1 MNPLLLLSLLSLC
14 VSLLSIEKWSAAILA
29 AHMRTLLLLVSSLSM
44 SLLLAGCNLGAP
56 ASLPAP
62 SNASKSQS
70 LTSAPTKSESST
82 DAATKSP
89 PTNNAATKNGAQ
101 PSSPDSK
108 STSATGIIPTPA
120 IDTGMSHIA
129 KTPQPPPFKLIEAAA
144 SSDQTV
150 KPKSKDEPVAEFW
163 QARGETGEFGGTF
176 TTGTFG
182 QGPKTFN
189 KWQAADVESD
199 GIGQLMYEDLLAP
212 DPWTGEFYPK
222 LAKSFTISPNK
233 KEITFV
239 LRKGLKW
246 SDGHPL
252 NADDVVFTFDTIV
265 RKGYGNSSYRDVLS
279 VHGKFPDVIKV
290 DDLTVKFR
298 TTVPFAPIL
307 NGLRVAIAPKHILE
321 KVTKKPVAEFSKF
334 WDVNSDLS
342 TLVVSGPFKVTRYL
356 AAQRVEL
363 TRNPN
368 YSMVDRLGRR
378 LPYLDRFNVSIV
390 PDQNTEILK
399 FYGNEIDF
407 LDIRAVRGSDA
418 ALMKKRE
425 VQGGYKMYNLGPDD
439 GTMFLMFNQNQRK
452 DKKGKYYVDP
462 IKQKWFDSKNFRQ
475 AVSHAINRRRIISN
489 VLRGVGLP
497 LYTAE
502 SPASIYFDKALEP
515 YPQDLEFAAELLTL
529 AKFKKKGEWL
539 YDEDGHQVEFTLNT
553 NAGNT
558 TRDGVCVMIV
568 NELKKLGIKAN
579 YQPIEFNILIDK
591 VETSLDW
598 QAVVMGLTGD
608 KLEPYNGANI
618 WKSNGRL
625 HMFNQRLPAP
635 DGSIPV
641 NDARDYEKAIDECF
655 DKGATTFDIAER
667 HKYFDTYQEIAY
679 EKLPFIY
686 LYSTLD
692 LTAIKNKVGNYMPTP
707 LGIWYTP
714 KGSLHNIEEIYI
726 RKAAN

>member
-1 MNPLLLLSLLSLC
+1 M
-14 VSLLSIEKWSAAILA
+14 A
-29 AHMRTLLLLVSSLSM
+29 
-44 SLLLAGCNLGAP
+44 
-56 ASLPAP
+56 
-62 SNASKSQS
+62 
-70 LTSAPTKSESST
+70 
-82 DAATKSP
+82 
-89 PTNNAATKNGAQ
+89 
-101 PSSPDSK
+101 
-108 STSATGIIPTPA
+108 
-120 IDTGMSHIA
+120 HIA
-129 KTPQPPPFKLIEAAA
+129 KTPQPPPFQLIEAA
-144 SSDQTV
+144 SKTDQTV
-150 KPKSKDEPVAEFW
+150 IKPKLKNEPIAELW
-163 QARGETGEFGGTF
+163 QARGEPGEFGGTF

-199 GIGQLMYEDLLAP
+199 GICQLMYEDLLAP
-212 DPWTGEFYPK
+212 DPWTGEYYPK
-222 LAKSFTISPNK
+222 LAKSFSISPDK

-321 KVTKKPVAEFSKF
+321 AQTKKPVAEFSKF
-334 WDVNSDLS
+334 WDVNTDLS

-356 AAQRVEL
+356 AAQRVEM

-368 YSMVDRLGRR
+368 YAMVDRLGRR
-378 LPYLDRFNVSIV
+378 LPYLDKFNVNIV

-418 ALMKKRE
+418 ATMKKRE
-425 VQGGYKMYNLGPDD
+425 VEGGYKMYNLGPDD
-439 GTMFLMFNQNQRK
+439 GTMFIMFNLNQRK
-452 DKKGKYYVDP
+452 NPKGKYYVDP

-475 AVSHAINRRRIISN
+475 AVSHAINRKSIISN

-502 SPASIYFDKALEP
+502 SPASIYFNKNLEP
-515 YPQDLEFAAELLTL
+515 YGQDLVLAADLL
-529 AKFKKKGEWL
+529 AKDGFEKKGESL
-539 YDEDGHQVEFTLNT
+539 FDKDGHKVEFTLNT

-558 TRDGVCVMIV
+558 TRDAVCVMIV

-591 VETSLDW
+591 VETSLEW

-618 WKSNGRL
+618 WKTNGRL

-635 DGSIPV
+635 DGSVPV
-641 NDARDYEKAIDECF
+641 TDARDYEKAIDRCF
-655 DKGATTFDIAER
+655 DNGATTFSTAER
-667 HKYFDTYQEIAY
+667 HKFFDAYQKIAY
-679 EKLPFIY
+679 EELPFIY
-686 LYSTLD
+686 LYSSLD
-692 LTAIKNKVGNYMPTP
+692 LTAMKNKVGNYMPTP

-726 RKAAN
+726 KKAGH

>member
-1 MNPLLLLSLLSLC
+1 MVLSFILMGCSSDKNTTATTSTSTTT
-14 VSLLSIEKWSAAILA
+14 VTGTPSSTATSASTA
-29 AHMRTLLLLVSSLSM
+29 ATDTTSTT
-44 SLLLAGCNLGAP
+44 ATGAATSTSGDP
-56 ASLPAP
+56 G
-62 SNASKSQS
+62 ASKE
-70 LTSAPTKSESST
+70 TAR
-82 DAATKSP
+82 
-89 PTNNAATKNGAQ
+89 
-101 PSSPDSK
+101 
-108 STSATGIIPTPA
+108 TGIIPTPTVDSA
-120 IDTGMSHIA
+120 MSHVA
-129 KTPQPPPFKLIEAAA
+129 KTPQPRPFKLIRASAATT
-144 SSDQTV
+144 DKVIPEVEHQ
-150 KPKSKDEPVAEFW
+150 PIAEFW
-163 QARGETGEFGGTF
+163 QARGEPGEFGGTL
-176 TTGTFG
+176 TVSTFG

-199 GIGQLMYEDLLAP
+199 GICQLMYEDLLAP
-212 DPWTGEFYPK
+212 DPWTGQYYPK
-222 LAKSFTISPNK
+222 LAKKFTISDDK

-252 NADDVVFTFDTIV
+252 TADDVVFTFDTIV

-279 VHGKFPDVIKV
+279 VRGKFPDVIKV

-307 NGLRVAIAPKHILE
+307 SGLRVAIAPKHILE

-334 WDVNSDLS
+334 WDVNTDLS
-342 TLVVSGPFKVTRYL
+342 SLVVSGPFKVSRYL
-356 AAQRVEL
+356 PAQRVEL

-368 YSMVDRLGRR
+368 YSMVDSLGRR
-378 LPYLDRFNVSIV
+378 LPYLNRFDVSIV
-390 PDQNTEILK
+390 PDQPTEILK
-399 FYGNEIDF
+399 FYGNEVDF

-418 ALMKKRE
+418 ATMKKRE
-425 VQGGYKMYNLGPDD
+425 VEGDFKMYNLGPDD
-439 GTMFLMFNQNQRK
+439 GTMFIMFNMNQRK
-452 DKKGKYYVDP
+452 NPKGKYYVDP
-462 IKQKWFDSKNFRQ
+462 IKQKWFDSKSFRQ
-475 AVSHAINRRRIISN
+475 AVSHAINRKQIISN

-502 SPASIYFDKALEP
+502 SPASIYVDKNLEG
-515 YPQDLEFAAELLTL
+515 YPQDLGLAAELL
-529 AKFKKKGEWL
+529 AMDGFKKKGEWL
-539 YDEDGHQVEFTLNT
+539 YDKDGHKVEFTLNT

-558 TRDGVCVMIV
+558 TRDAVCVMIV

-579 YQPIEFNILIDK
+579 YQPIDFNILIDK

-625 HMFNQRLPAP
+625 HMFNQRLPAA
-635 DGSIPV
+635 DGSITV
-641 NDARDYEKAIDECF
+641 TDARDFEDVIDQCF
-655 DKGATTFDIAER
+655 DKGATAFDPVER
-667 HKYFDTYQEIAY
+667 HKWFDAYQQIVF

-692 LTAIKNKVGNYMPTP
+692 ITAMKNKVGNYMPTP

-726 RKAAN
+726 KKAGH

>member
-1 MNPLLLLSLLSLC
+1 
-14 VSLLSIEKWSAAILA
+14 
-29 AHMRTLLLLVSSLSM
+29 
-44 SLLLAGCNLGAP
+44 
-56 ASLPAP
+56 
-62 SNASKSQS
+62 
-70 LTSAPTKSESST
+70 
-82 DAATKSP
+82 
-89 PTNNAATKNGAQ
+89 
-101 PSSPDSK
+101 
-108 STSATGIIPTPA
+108 
-120 IDTGMSHIA
+120 MSHIA
-129 KTPQPPPFKLIEAAA
+129 KTPQPPPFKLIEASA

-150 KPKSKDEPVAEFW
+150 KPPKSKDEPIIEFW
-163 QARGETGEFGGTF
+163 QARGEPGEFGGTF

-199 GIGQLMYEDLLAP
+199 GICQLMYEDLLAP

-222 LAKSFTISPNK
+222 LAKSFSISPDK

-279 VHGKFPDVIKV
+279 VRGKFPDVIKV

-321 KVTKKPVAEFSKF
+321 KLTKKPVAEFSKF

-425 VQGGYKMYNLGPDD
+425 VAGGYKMYNLGPDD

-462 IKQKWFDSKNFRQ
+462 IKQQWFDSKNFRQ
-475 AVSHAINRRRIISN
+475 AVSHAINRKRIISN

-502 SPASIYFDKALEP
+502 SPASIYFDKSLEP
-515 YPQDLEFAAELLTL
+515 YPQDLAFAADLLSM
-529 AKFKKKGEWL
+529 AGFKKKGEWL
-539 YDEDGHQVEFTLNT
+539 YDREGHQVEFTLNT

-641 NDARDYEKAIDECF
+641 NDAHDYETAIDGCF

-667 HKYFDTYQEIAY
+667 HKYFDMYQEIAY
-679 EKLPFIY
+679 DKLPFIY

-692 LTAIKNKVGNYMPTP
+692 ITSMKNKVGNYMPTP

-714 KGSLHNIEEIYI
+714 KGSLHNVEEIYI
-726 RKAAN
+726 RQAVH

>member
-1 MNPLLLLSLLSLC
+1 MAPIVVLSFL
-14 VSLLSIEKWSAAILA
+14 
-29 AHMRTLLLLVSSLSM
+29 
-44 SLLLAGCNLGAP
+44 
-56 ASLPAP
+56 
-62 SNASKSQS
+62 
-70 LTSAPTKSESST
+70 LTSCGSDKSNTNTTTVST
-82 DAATKSP
+82 ATTSTTATTNQTIPSTTATDSNDQGAAKE
-89 PTNNAATKNGAQ
+89 ATR
-101 PSSPDSK
+101 
-108 STSATGIIPTPA
+108 TGVIPTPTVEA
-120 IDTGMSHIA
+120 AMSHIA
-129 KTPQPPPFKLIEAAA
+129 KTPQPRPFKLIRA
-144 SSDQTV
+144 SASTADKVIPEVDHQ
-150 KPKSKDEPVAEFW
+150 PIAEFW
-163 QARGETGEFGGTF
+163 QARGEPGEFGGTF
-176 TTGTFG
+176 TVGAFG

-199 GIGQLMYEDLLAP
+199 GICQLMYEDLLAP
-212 DPWTGEFYPK
+212 DPWTGQYYPK
-222 LAKSFTISPNK
+222 LAKSFSISADK

-252 NADDVVFTFDTIV
+252 TADDVVFTFDTIV

-279 VHGKFPDVIKV
+279 VHGKFPDVIKI

-321 KVTKKPVAEFSKF
+321 KLTKKPVAEFGKF
-334 WDVNSDLS
+334 WDVNTDLS
-342 TLVVSGPFKVTRYL
+342 TLVVSGPFKVSRYL
-356 AAQRVEL
+356 PAQRVEL

-368 YSMVDRLGRR
+368 YSMVDSLGRR
-378 LPYLDRFNVSIV
+378 LPYLNRFDVSIV
-390 PDQNTEILK
+390 PDQPTEILK
-399 FYGNEIDF
+399 FYGNETDF

-418 ALMKKRE
+418 ATMKKRE
-425 VQGGYKMYNLGPDD
+425 TEGGFKMYNLGPDD
-439 GTMFLMFNQNQRK
+439 GTMFIMFNMNRRK
-452 DKKGKYYVDP
+452 NPKGKYYVDP
-462 IKQKWFDSKNFRQ
+462 IKQKWFESRSFRQ
-475 AVSHAINRRRIISN
+475 AVSHAINRKQIISN

-502 SPASIYFDKALEP
+502 SPASIYVDKNLGGYA
-515 YPQDLEFAAELLTL
+515 QDLVLAADLLATDG
-529 AKFKKKGEWL
+529 FVKKGEWL
-539 YDEDGHQVEFTLNT
+539 YDKDGHQVEFTLNT

-558 TRDGVCVMIV
+558 TRDAVCVMVV

-579 YQPIEFNILIDK
+579 YQPIDFNILIDK

-641 NDARDYEKAIDECF
+641 TDARDFEIFIDQCF
-655 DKGATTFDIAER
+655 DKGATTFDPAER
-667 HKYFDTYQEIAY
+667 RKLFDAYQEVAY
-679 EKLPFIY
+679 DELPFIY

-692 LTAIKNKVGNYMPTP
+692 ITAMKNKVGNYMPTP

-726 RKAAN
+726 KKAVH

>member
-1 MNPLLLLSLLSLC
+1 MSQLKPLRTISVVLMPTLLAPIMVLSFILMGCS
-14 VSLLSIEKWSAAILA
+14 SDKNTTASSSAA
-29 AHMRTLLLLVSSLSM
+29 T
-44 SLLLAGCNLGAP
+44 GASTSTSGIP
-56 ASLPAP
+56 V
-62 SNASKSQS
+62 ASKE
-70 LTSAPTKSESST
+70 TAR
-82 DAATKSP
+82 
-89 PTNNAATKNGAQ
+89 
-101 PSSPDSK
+101 
-108 STSATGIIPTPA
+108 TGIIPTPT
-120 IDTGMSHIA
+120 IDSAMSHVA
-129 KTPQPPPFKLIEAAA
+129 KTPQPRPFKLIRASAATT
-144 SSDQTV
+144 DKIIPEVEHQ
-150 KPKSKDEPVAEFW
+150 PIAEFW
-163 QARGETGEFGGTF
+163 QARGEPGEFGGTL
-176 TTGTFG
+176 TVSTFG

-199 GIGQLMYEDLLAP
+199 GICQLMYEDLLAP
-212 DPWTGEFYPK
+212 DPWTGQYYPK
-222 LAKSFTISPNK
+222 LAKKFTISDDK

-252 NADDVVFTFDTIV
+252 TADDVVFTFDTIV

-298 TTVPFAPIL
+298 TSVPFAPIL
-307 NGLRVAIAPKHILE
+307 SGLRVAIAPKHILE

-334 WDVNSDLS
+334 WDVNTDLS
-342 TLVVSGPFKVTRYL
+342 SLVVSGPFKVSRYL
-356 AAQRVEL
+356 PAQRVEL

-368 YSMVDRLGRR
+368 YSMVDSLGRR
-378 LPYLDRFNVSIV
+378 LPYLNRFDVSIV
-390 PDQNTEILK
+390 PDQPTEILK
-399 FYGNEIDF
+399 FYGNEVDF

-418 ALMKKRE
+418 ATMKKRE
-425 VQGGYKMYNLGPDD
+425 VEGDFKMYNLGPDD
-439 GTMFLMFNQNQRK
+439 GTMFIMFNMNQRK
-452 DKKGKYYVDP
+452 NPKGKYYVDP
-462 IKQKWFDSKNFRQ
+462 IKQKWFDSKSFRQ
-475 AVSHAINRRRIISN
+475 AVSHAINRKQIISN

-502 SPASIYFDKALEP
+502 SPASIYVDKNLEG
-515 YPQDLEFAAELLTL
+515 YPQDLGLAADLL
-529 AKFKKKGEWL
+529 AMDGFKKKGEWL
-539 YDEDGHQVEFTLNT
+539 YDKDGNKVEFTLNT

-558 TRDGVCVMIV
+558 TRDAVCVMIV

-579 YQPIEFNILIDK
+579 YQPIDFNILIDK

-625 HMFNQRLPAP
+625 HMFNQRLPAA
-635 DGSIPV
+635 DGSITV
-641 NDARDYEKAIDECF
+641 TDARDFEDVIDQCF
-655 DKGATTFDIAER
+655 DKGATAFDLAER
-667 HKYFDTYQEIAY
+667 HKWFDAYQQIVY

-692 LTAIKNKVGNYMPTP
+692 ITAMKNKVGNYMPTP

-714 KGSLHNIEEIYI
+714 KGSLHNVEEIYI
-726 RKAAN
+726 KKGGH